1 MRELSPLTNSSNSNL
16 LHLLLLVLGLVV
28 VDRSHAERNVT
39 LGWNPVTG
47 ALASGYRVYCQE
59 EGAVPPL
66 LIDVG
71 PTTSTTISGLKEGLS
86 YSFTVTAYNS
96 LGVESAPSDEAQITV
111 PVPIQLTRP
120 SSPGAAKRLRFPVAP
135 GRSYEVQ
142 ASTDLRNWTTIWQT
156 GLASS
161 YTWIEVPDLQ
171 STTLK
176 QRFYRLKVNRPGT
189 AP

>member
-1 MRELSPLTNSSNSNL
+1 MRESLPLTTSSNSNL
-16 LHLLLLVLGLVV
+16 LRLLLLVLGLVTF
-28 VDRSHAERNVT
+28 DRSHAERNVT
-39 LGWNPVTG
+39 LGWNPVSSTS
-47 ALASGYRVYCQE
+47 ASGYRVYCQE
-59 EGAVPPL
+59 EGTVAPQ

-71 PTTSTTISGLKEGLS
+71 PTTSTTIGGLKEGLS

-96 LGVESAPSDEAQITV
+96 IGVESPPSDEAQLTI

-120 SSPGAAKRLRFPVAP
+120 TSPGAVKRLRFPVAP

-171 STTLK
+171 STTIK
-176 QRFYRLKVNRPGT
+176 QRFYRLKVNRPAT
-189 AP
+189 YP